1 MQPQISQILEA
12 VPNSNIINDWSQD
25 CVDTFSQRVSLSKDK
40 QSFICW
46 KFVELAGK
54 GRAMFEEINR
64 TKDIQEAIAFLKNDN
79 KQFAALKPNSKRNVY
94 SNHVNIIK

>member
-54 GRAMFEEINR
+54 GRAMFQEINR
-64 TKDIQEAIAFLKNDN
+64 TKDIQEAIDSLQRFQEMRVEDTVGRDRF
-79 KQFAALKPNSKRNVY
+79 QP
-94 SNHVNIIK
+94 